1 LIVAVVGVGLIGG
14 SVGLAARSRL
24 AATVRGV
31 DPHAEAALARGAI
44 DSAHRDLG
52 DALDGADAAFVA
64 VPVDRLPGV
73 VAEVLRAAPERC
85 VVTDVGST
93 KRAVVEAGRDP
104 RFVGGHP
111 LAGSEAAG
119 VEHAREDL
127 FDGATWYL
135 TPTTATQGVLLER
148 LHRLLTGLGA
158 RPEAIDAEVHDRVMA
173 AVSHLPHVVANVLV
187 TRAAEALGTE
197 HPPATGPSFR
207 DATRV
212 AGANPDLWG
221 AIYAANRDAL
231 AIALDGAIAD
241 LQGVRDELRA
251 GADLTAW
258 QQRAAERRRVLLEA
272 GLGQGAV
279 REVRVAVPNRPGVI
293 ADIALTLGRAGINIS
308 DMALSPSPDN
318 SQGEIALWVPDGRA
332 DETVKLVAGLGF
344 AVLAPDGVTPPPNR
358 RAGMASGGEA

>member
-14 SVGLAARSRL
+14 SVGLAARARL
-24 AATVRGV
+24 GATVRGV
-31 DPHAEAALARGAI
+31 DPRADAALARGAI
-44 DSAHRDLG
+44 HSAHRDLG

-64 VPVDRLPGV
+64 VPVDRLTDTV
-73 VAEVLRAAPERC
+73 RTVLAAAPARC

-111 LAGSEAAG
+111 LAGSEASG

-158 RPEAIDAEVHDRVMA
+158 RPAAIDADVHDRVMA
-173 AVSHLPHVVANVLV
+173 AVSHLPHVLANVLV
-187 TRAAEALGTE
+187 ARAAEALGSE
-197 HPPATGPSFR
+197 RPPATGPSFR

-212 AGANPDLWG
+212 AGANPALWG
-221 AIYAANRDAL
+221 AIYTANRDAL
-231 AIALDGAIAD
+231 AVALDGAIAE
-241 LQGVRDELRA
+241 LQDVRDELRT
-251 GADLTAW
+251 GADLTGW
-258 QQRAAERRRVLLEA
+258 QETAAQRRRALLEA
-272 GLGQGAV
+272 GLGAGPV
-279 REVRVAVPNRPGVI
+279 REVRVAVPNRPGDI

-318 SQGEIALWVPDGRA
+318 SQGEIALWIPDARA
-332 DETVKLVAGLGF
+332 DEAARLAAGLGF
-344 AVLAPDGVTPPPNR
+344 AVIAPAPTPVPGTESP
-358 RAGMASGGEA
+358 GGGTPWA

>member
-14 SVGLAARSRL
+14 SVGLAARARL
-24 AATVRGV
+24 GATVRGV
-31 DPHAEAALARGAI
+31 DPRAEAALARGAI
-44 DSAHRDLG
+44 HSAHRDLG

-64 VPVDRLPGV
+64 VPVDVLADT
-73 VAEVLRAAPERC
+73 VATVLAQAPRTC

-93 KRAVVEAGRDP
+93 KRTVLDAARDP

-135 TPTTATQGVLLER
+135 TPIATTQGTLLER

-158 RPEAIDAEVHDRVMA
+158 RPAVIDADVHDRVMA

-187 TRAAEALGTE
+187 TQALDALGGE
-197 HPPATGPSFR
+197 RPPATGPSFR

-212 AGANPDLWG
+212 AGANPALWG

-231 AIALDGAIAD
+231 ADALDGAIAE
-241 LQGVRDELRA
+241 LEGVRAQLRA

-258 QQRAAERRRVLLEA
+258 QLDAAGRRVALVEA
-272 GLGQGAV
+272 GLGPGAT
-279 REVRVAVPNRPGVI
+279 RELRVAVPNRPGVI
-293 ADIALTLGRAGINIS
+293 ADITLTLGRAGINIS

-318 SQGEIALWVPDGRA
+318 SQGEIALWVPDERA
-332 DETVKLVAGLGF
+332 GETASLVAGLGF
-344 AVLAPDGVTPPPNR
+344 VVIASPPAPEPGTEPP
-358 RAGMASGGEA
+358 GGGTRWA

>member
-1 LIVAVVGVGLIGG
+1 MIVAVVGVGLIGG

-24 AATVRGV
+24 GATVRGV
-31 DPHAEAALARGAI
+31 DPRADAALARGAI
-44 DSAHRDLG
+44 HSAHRDVG

-64 VPVDRLPGV
+64 VPVDRL
-73 VAEVLRAAPERC
+73 AETVRAVLAAAPERC

-93 KRAVVEAGRDP
+93 KREVVQAGRDP

-135 TPTTATQGVLLER
+135 TPTSATQGVLLER

-158 RPEAIDAEVHDRVMA
+158 HPAAIDAEVHDRVMA

-187 TRAAEALGTE
+187 ARAAEALGTE
-197 HPPATGPSFR
+197 RPPATGPSFR

-212 AGANPDLWG
+212 AGANPALWG
-221 AIYAANRDAL
+221 AIYSANRDAL
-231 AIALDGAIAD
+231 AVALDGAIAD
-241 LQGVRDELRA
+241 LQHVRDELRT
-251 GADLTAW
+251 GADLTSW
-258 QQRAAERRRVLLEA
+258 QEVAAEHRRALLEA
-272 GLGQGAV
+272 GLGPGAV

-318 SQGEIALWVPDGRA
+318 SQGEIALWIPDARA
-332 DETVKLVAGLGF
+332 NEAAGLLAGLGF
-344 AVLAPDGVTPPPNR
+344 AVIA
-358 RAGMASGGEA
+358 

>member
-1 LIVAVVGVGLIGG
+1 MIVAVVGVGLIGG
-14 SVGLAARSRL
+14 SVGMAARTRL
-24 AATVRGV
+24 GATVRGV
-31 DPHAEAALARGAI
+31 DPRADAALAHGAV
-44 DSAHRDLG
+44 DSAHDDLTE
-52 DALDGADAAFVA
+52 ALQDADAAFVA
-64 VPVDRLPGV
+64 VPVDRLPDTV
-73 VAEVLRAAPERC
+73 RAVLAAAPAGC

-93 KRAVVEAGRDP
+93 KRAVVEAGADE

-135 TPTTATQGVLLER
+135 TPTSATQGVLLER

-158 RPEAIDAEVHDRVMA
+158 RPQVIEADVHDRVMA

-187 TRAAEALGTE
+187 TRAAAALGTE
-197 HPPATGPSFR
+197 RPPATGPSFR

-212 AGANPDLWG
+212 AGANPELWG
-221 AIYAANRDAL
+221 GIYAANRDAL
-231 AIALDGAIAD
+231 ADALAQAIAD
-241 LQGVRDELRA
+241 LQAVHDDLRA

-258 QQRAAERRRVLLEA
+258 QGQAAERRRALLEA
-272 GLGQGAV
+272 GLGPGAV

-293 ADIALTLGRAGINIS
+293 ADLALTLGRAGINIS

-318 SQGEIALWVPDGRA
+318 SQGEVALWVPEPRA
-332 DETVKLVAGLGF
+332 DEAAALVAELGF
-344 AVLAPDGVTPPPNR
+344 AVIA
-358 RAGMASGGEA
+358 

>member
-14 SVGLAARSRL
+14 SVGLAARGRL
-24 AATVRGV
+24 GATVRGV
-31 DPHAEAALARGAI
+31 DPRADAALARGAI
-44 DSAHRDLG
+44 HSAHRDLG

-64 VPVDRLPGV
+64 VPVDRLADTV
-73 VAEVLRAAPERC
+73 RAVLAAAPERC

-93 KRAVVEAGRDP
+93 KRGVVEAGDDP

-111 LAGSEAAG
+111 LAGSEASG

-135 TPTTATQGVLLER
+135 TPTTATQGILLER

-158 RPEAIDAEVHDRVMA
+158 HPVAIDADVHDRVMA

-187 TRAAEALGTE
+187 ARAAEALGGE
-197 HPPATGPSFR
+197 RPPATGPSFR

-212 AGANPDLWG
+212 AGANPALWG

-231 AIALDGAIAD
+231 AVALDGAIAD
-241 LQGVRDELRA
+241 LEQVRDELRT
-251 GADLTAW
+251 GADLTQW
-258 QQRAAERRRVLLEA
+258 QERAAERRRTLLEA
-272 GLGQGAV
+272 GLGPGAV
-279 REVRVAVPNRPGVI
+279 RELRVAVPNRPGVI
-293 ADIALTLGRAGINIS
+293 ADIALTLGRAGVNIS

-318 SQGEIALWVPDGRA
+318 SQGEIALWVPDARA
-332 DETVKLVAGLGF
+332 EEAAALVGGLGF
-344 AVLAPDGVTPPPNR
+344 AVIA
-358 RAGMASGGEA
+358 